1 MGIVLIIIAVICAF
15 LFPSFLI
22 DAIKSNDEEN
32 AKIAKTLSCIT
43 FGVVILNYRI
53 FCISY
58 YLVKLYFIVKKEA

>member
-43 FGVVILNYRI
+43 FGVIILI
-53 FCISY
+53 IGFFVLAI
-58 YLVKLYFIVKKEA
+58 IW